1 MLSIVLAGS
10 AFAPQLTP
18 PQLHTAGRAA
28 VFASA
33 EGAERKFARAP
44 NLLDLGDEKVTARQ
58 IVNVLGRWTTHTQW
72 WEGIGVSV
80 NLEAILN
87 DPSKMAELKPMSEA
101 VRTKSGNLRRALSPE
116 EKAARSPARTPARRA
131 FCNRNNLVQR
141 WVHSENVGLLPFTD
155 EAMAASV
162 GATAAELDAEPIDK
176 LAAEIVFDA
185 LSASQSG
192 VCPID
197 DCNARRASYTD
208 AATGGFDADAFA
220 AGLRRAKLNIC
231 GAYAVYPGAL
241 NLVMLGVAIK
251 LDAYHLGLDALQE
264 GKVNLLEQWERTGV
278 FSLAFPAVI
287 AAVLSWP
294 KPAETASPT
303 GDPWERGI
311 PKVAP
316 KAAAEAD
323 DDLAAK
329 LEGALPMKVEAIEA
343 KDGAASQ

>member
-1 MLSIVLAGS
+1 MLSIVLAA
-10 AFAPQLTP
+10 AFAPQPHRP
-18 PQLHTAGRAA
+18 PTGGAA
-28 VFASA
+28 VFAGA
-33 EGAERKFARAP
+33 EGAGANLRARRTLTSATRRSP
-44 NLLDLGDEKVTARQ
+44 PPDRQ
-58 IVNVLGRWTTHTQW
+58 RPRRWTAHTQW

-162 GATAAELDAEPIDK
+162 GATAASSTP
-176 LAAEIVFDA
+176 
-185 LSASQSG
+185 SRSTSSRRRSSSTR
-192 VCPID
+192 CRR
-197 DCNARRASYTD
+197 RRAASARSTT
-208 AATGGFDADAFA
+208 ATRGAPRTRRRDRR
-220 AGLRRAKLNIC
+220 LRRRRLRG
-231 GAYAVYPGAL
+231 GAPPREAQHLRCVRGVPGAL

-264 GKVNLLEQWERTGV
+264 EGEPPRAVGAHRRLLPRVPRRDRRRPLVAEAGGDGV
-278 FSLAFPAVI
+278 PA
-287 AAVLSWP
+287 
-294 KPAETASPT
+294 

-316 KAAAEAD
+316 KAEAAAD

-329 LEGALPMKVEAIEA
+329 LEGALPLKVEPIEA